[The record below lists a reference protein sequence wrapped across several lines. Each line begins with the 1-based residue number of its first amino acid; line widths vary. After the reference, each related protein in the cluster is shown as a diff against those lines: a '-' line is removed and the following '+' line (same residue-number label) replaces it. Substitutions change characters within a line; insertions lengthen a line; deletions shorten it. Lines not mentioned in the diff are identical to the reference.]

1 MDNRNLKG
9 ISVNLL
15 TGISDFVYPKICLLS
30 GLKIPESNSNS
41 YILDEYIPTLE
52 RADSDDLISMRE
64 KTGVKLS
71 FSVFSFRADGNVQ
84 TVIYE
89 MKYKGMKNIGIFLGQ
104 FINSELKKLGINLN
118 EKFHICI
125 PIPLHDTKK
134 RERGYN
140 QTDYICKGITTNT
153 DIEILKK
160 LLIRVKKTQT
170 QTKLSYEERKK
181 NMKNAFIFNPR
192 FVNKLNGV
200 NAILVDDVITSGS
213 TLKEAI
219 SVLKKNGIGEIFV
232 LTAAVA
238 KS

>member
-1 MDNRNLKG
+1 MKFGNITG
-9 ISVNLL
+9 PVVNLIS
-15 TGISDFVYPKICLLS
+15 GISDFVYPKVCILS

-41 YILDEYIPTLE
+41 YILDEKISLLE
-52 RADSDDLISMRE
+52 RATGEDLIAMRE
-64 KTGVKLS
+64 KTGLKLS
-71 FSVFSFRADGNVQ
+71 FSVFAFRNDGPVQ
-84 TVIYE
+84 TVIHE
-89 MKYKGMKNIGIFLGQ
+89 MKYKGMKNIGIFLGEYLK
-104 FINSELKKLGINLN
+104 SELKKLGVNIQD
-118 EKFHICI
+118 KFHICV
-125 PIPLHDTKK
+125 PIPLHETKK

-140 QTDYICKGITTNT
+140 QSDYICKGVTSNT
-153 DIEILKK
+153 DIEITKN

-170 QTKLSYEERKK
+170 QTKLSFEERKK

-219 SVLKKNGIGEIFV
+219 SVLKKGGIGEILV
-232 LTAAVA
+232 LTSAVV